1 MQWCTPTCRVSI
13 TNSTFGTQPIAA
25 PLSYK
30 YFSECF
36 LAEFALFGI
45 HPIQSVTL
53 QLQTVNRWQEATVM
67 NFSSCLGSWQADCF
81 DLKVWGG
88 LDGYWRDDHRDT
100 AQVSPCW
107 NGRVRLSRCDIWA
120 NDPWPRLC
128 IQLGGCVCV
137 CVNIKAPHKQL
148 WMQWKRQGSGLR
160 RVSLKQIEK
169 FCF

>member
-88 LDGYWRDDHRDT
+88 LMGIGGTTTGTR
-100 AQVSPCW
+100 P
-107 NGRVRLSRCDIWA
+107 RCLLAETGEWGCQGVTYELMTLD
-120 NDPWPRLC
+120 
-128 IQLGGCVCV
+128 LGCAFNWEVVCV
-137 CVNIKAPHKQL
+137 CVNIKAAHKQL

>member
-36 LAEFALFGI
+36 LAEFALSWI
-45 HPIQSVTL
+45 LHQIQSVTL
-53 QLQTVNRWQEATVM
+53 QLQTVNRWQGATVM

-88 LDGYWRDDHRDT
+88 LMGIGGMTTGTR
-100 AQVSPCW
+100 P
-107 NGRVRLSRCDIWA
+107 RCLLAETGEWGCQGVTYELMTLD
-120 NDPWPRLC
+120 
-128 IQLGGCVCV
+128 LGCAFNWESVCV
-137 CVNIKAPHKQL
+137 CIYKSSSQTALDAV
-148 WMQWKRQGSGLR
+148 
-160 RVSLKQIEK
+160 EK
-169 FCF
+169 TRKWVASSFT